1 MAGRTARKAATAAA
15 PETSSAP
22 SGGPMKWWHWLL
34 IYPTL
39 GVSILTAAPQWIDK
53 VQALRNDIRDRDY
66 REAEEQ
72 RTLYA
77 KNLTCT
83 TAPFDWFLNPDNV
96 NLDATICESGDI
108 YVRASAPGRPAA
120 VYFVPLQRVLGKP
133 EAAQT
138 KVAQAAR
145 GDVVLTA
152 GQGRTD
158 LSIVDGAFELAQ
170 KAPINPRMQQQMVV
184 TTEVVCTKFIDK
196 RMVLRHLRTPS
207 QVCFDEVVDSYNG
220 TTQKRTQVACRKTC

>member
-1 MAGRTARKAATAAA
+1 
-15 PETSSAP
+15 
-22 SGGPMKWWHWLL
+22 MKWWHWLL

-39 GVSILTAAPQWIDK
+39 GVAILTAAPQWFDK
-53 VQALRNDIRDRDY
+53 IQAFTNNVRDRDY

-83 TAPFDWFLNPDNV
+83 TAPFDWYLNPDNV

-120 VYFVPLQRVLGKP
+120 VYFVPLQRVLGKRE
-133 EAAQT
+133 EAQA
-138 KVAQAAR
+138 KVADASR
-145 GDVVLTA
+145 GDVVLTSGKA
-152 GQGRTD
+152 AAPGALR
-158 LSIVDGAFELAQ
+158 IVDGSFELAQ
-170 KAPINPRMQQQMVV
+170 TKVPPRMQQQMVV
-184 TTEVVCTKFIDK
+184 TTEVVCTRFLDK

-207 QVCFDEVVDSYNG
+207 GVCFDEVVDSFNG

>member
-1 MAGRTARKAATAAA
+1 
-15 PETSSAP
+15 
-22 SGGPMKWWHWLL
+22 MKWWHWLL

-53 VQALRNDIRDRDY
+53 LQALKNNVRDRDY

-72 RTLYA
+72 RALYA

-120 VYFVPLQRVLGKP
+120 VYFVPLQRVLGKRD
-133 EAAQT
+133 EAQAT
-138 KVAQAAR
+138 VAQASR
-145 GDVVLTA
+145 SDVVLTSGPGEA
-152 GQGRTD
+152 D
-158 LSIVDGAFELAQ
+158 LSLVEGSFQLAQ
-170 KAPINPRMQQQMVV
+170 SKATPGPRPMQQQMVV

-196 RMVLRHLRTPS
+196 RMVLRHLRTP
-207 QVCFDEVVDSYNG
+207 QACFDEVVDSYNG
-220 TTQKRTQVACRKTC
+220 TTQKRVQVACRRTC